1 MSVSHYHAG
10 MDPRDRNSVQSRW
23 ARGDIQ
29 IIVATIAFG
38 MGIDKA
44 DVRFVIHYS
53 LPKSL
58 EGYYQETGRAG
69 RDGKPATCILYYSY
83 GDKGRIDFML
93 DKSEGSYEQKQMQR
107 DNLREVI
114 QYCEN
119 RIDCRR
125 HLILRYFGENFDR
138 QLCKKSCDNCEN
150 QKAVKSVDMTQYAK
164 QVLSLAKSIHDQIT
178 MNHLID
184 IYRGSAAKRIS
195 KYQNLTEAGKGKNLS
210 RVDTERL
217 IQNLCTKQV
226 LKEYCVSNKMGF
238 VSSYVKVGPASRQ
251 LDNGQLRIILVT
263 TEDDQIGPVGSTA
276 AASRKRKNPVVPQE
290 QQAPKAAKVT
300 KARENHAPREKPAAK
315 IPSGSNPTGKAVEM
329 NMDCFDEIM
338 NKRAEVCN
346 RDNIQC
352 HHFISNA
359 AISELS
365 KRLPVTMAELRS
377 VKGIESRQLE
387 RYADLFLAICKK
399 HKQKS

>member
-23 ARGDIQ
+23 ARGEIQ

-138 QLCKKSCDNCEN
+138 QLCKKSCDNCET
-150 QKAVKSVDMTQYAK
+150 QKTVKSVDMTQYAK
-164 QVLSLAKSIHDQIT
+164 QVLSLAKNIHDQIT

-184 IYRGSAAKRIS
+184 IYRGSAAKRIAQ
-195 KYQNLTEAGKGKNLS
+195 YQRLAEAGKGKNLS

-238 VSSYVKVGPASRQ
+238 VSSYVKVGPAARQ
-251 LDNGQLRIILVT
+251 LDNGQLRIVLIT
-263 TEDDQIGPVGSTA
+263 TEDDPVGPA
-276 AASRKRKNPVVPQE
+276 AQPAATSRKRKNPVAVPE
-290 QQAPKAAKVT
+290 QQAPKAPRVT
-300 KARENHAPREKPAAK
+300 KAKENDPPREQAAPKKNPAAK
-315 IPSGSNPTGKAVEM
+315 PSTTTATEM

-338 NKRAEVCN
+338 DKRAEICN

-352 HHFISNA
+352 HHFLSNA

-365 KRLPVTMAELRS
+365 KRLPRNLEELRT
-377 VKGIESRQLE
+377 VKGIESRQLD
-387 RYADLFLAICKK
+387 RYGDLFLSICKK
-399 HKQKS
+399 HR